1 MISIRLEHLGA
12 TLGFAFLYPTL
23 LHGLVRGVQLKAA
36 GLYAMTRIS
45 NYVMFVV

>member
-23 LHGLVRGVQLKAA
+23 LHGLLRSVQVKAA
-36 GLYAMTRIS
+36 GLPAIRTV